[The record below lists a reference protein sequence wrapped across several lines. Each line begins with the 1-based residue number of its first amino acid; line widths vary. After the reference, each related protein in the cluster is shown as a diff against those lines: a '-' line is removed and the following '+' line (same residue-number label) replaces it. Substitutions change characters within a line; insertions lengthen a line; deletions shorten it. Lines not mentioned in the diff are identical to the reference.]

1 MFSSSLFVTMTMGVA
16 GCISFMRCLETRQAR
31 HLLVEEHQ
39 VEGLRAALVDGVGSV
54 ADGHDLVAFLF
65 EEDDVGL
72 QQLYLVIDP

>member
-16 GCISFMRCLETRQAR
+16 YKRLVRWELELSST
-31 HLLVEEHQ
+31 ESNMTDI
-39 VEGLRAALVDGVGSV
+39 LVDGVGSV

>member
-1 MFSSSLFVTMTMGVA
+1 MGVA
-16 GCISFMRCLETRQAR
+16 GCISLMRWSVSRPEQAR

-39 VEGLRAALVDGVGSV
+39 VEGLRPALVDGVGSV